1 MDLNKI
7 DNNELLSIVKAKV
20 NSFLTENDTNNKCS
34 FLDNITYYAKEIKFE
49 NTIDILLPLFK
60 KINNEQD
67 NVKIKFL
74 NNISSFSELING
86 FGGYQIIKEQLLPIV
101 ASFFN
106 YKSNLKVVDHACDA
120 FISMSNLIKEEDKG
134 SHVLN
139 TVICKYFII
148 QYLLMMMMKNVE
160 L

>member
-1 MDLNKI
+1 M
-7 DNNELLSIVKAKV
+7 
-20 NSFLTENDTNNKCS
+20 
-34 FLDNITYYAKEIKFE
+34 
-49 NTIDILLPLFK
+49 
-60 KINNEQD
+60 
-67 NVKIKFL
+67 
-74 NNISSFSELING
+74 
-86 FGGYQIIKEQLLPIV
+86 LPIV

-139 TVICKYFII
+139 TVICKIFVIK
-148 QYLLMMMMKNVE
+148 YLLTMMMKNVE